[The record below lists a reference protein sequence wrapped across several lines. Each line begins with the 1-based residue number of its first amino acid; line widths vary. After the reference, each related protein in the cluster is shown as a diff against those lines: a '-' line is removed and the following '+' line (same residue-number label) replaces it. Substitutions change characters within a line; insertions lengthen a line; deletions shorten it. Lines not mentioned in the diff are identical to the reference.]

1 MSGSQSEFA
10 GQDER
15 ESNLISDLRAY
26 AENVGPHVEHCDS
39 EQQTKVSLINP
50 FIKVLGHDVQDP
62 RKVRFEFSTDHH
74 LNTRVDYAILD
85 DNGNARILVE
95 AKKVNTDLNRE
106 GTSQV
111 RSYLMTVSSAA
122 FVALTNG
129 AEWRWFARDSDR
141 SKGEEME
148 PFLIH
153 NALAP
158 EKREVKFLTQ
168 IMGPSLDLEK
178 AADSALDSRICT
190 WLDQWLQQHLDPN
203 SIDTEFLKYLI
214 KKSDYLPRAD
224 DRNIRLVREAWNT
237 SFPQFIE
244 KRIDERLKRAQ
255 FVSHSSRPNVESG
268 ARGNLC
274 NPEQNT
280 NSGNDS
286 DATDRDQVREF
297 ETATGT
303 VALIKRSSPRAW
315 RKLPSE
321 HWQVEQNAAHVCT
334 GIMRYF
340 ASLHYYGAESYY
352 DKVSSEMPQL
362 VSKNPSFTAR
372 IMDIELGYRFNYN
385 LGHNFLNNLISQLA
399 QFVITQSGPLDVS
412 NTVEWWIP

>member
-15 ESNLISDLRAY
+15 ESNLLSDLRAY
-26 AENVGPHVEHCDS
+26 AENVGPHLEHCDS

-85 DNGNARILVE
+85 DDGKARILVE

-111 RSYLMTVSSAA
+111 RSYLMTVGSAE

-141 SKGEEME
+141 SNGEVME

-178 AADSALDSRICT
+178 AVDSALDSRICT
-190 WLDQWLQQHLDPN
+190 WLNQWLQQHLSPN
-203 SIDTEFLKYLI
+203 SIDEEFLKYLI
-214 KKSDYLPRAD
+214 KKSDHLPRAD
-224 DRNIRLVREAWNT
+224 VRNIRLVREAWNT

-244 KRIDERLKRAQ
+244 DRIDESLKRAN
-255 FVSHSSRPNVESG
+255 FASEISSEQSTNEAGPESKI
-268 ARGNLC
+268 
-274 NPEQNT
+274 
-280 NSGNDS
+280 
-286 DATDRDQVREF
+286 TDRDQVQEF

-303 VALIKRSSPRAW
+303 VALNKRSSPRAW

-321 HWQVEQNAAHVCT
+321 HWQLEQNAAHVCT

-340 ASLHYYGAESYY
+340 ASLHYDGAESYY
-352 DKVSSEMPQL
+352 DKVSTEMPQL
-362 VSKNPSFTAR
+362 VSKNPSFSAR

-385 LGHNFLNNLISQLA
+385 LISQAKNNLIARLA
-399 QFVITQSGPLDVS
+399 KIVITQSGPLDVS